1 MAEDFKNI
9 NENFSQKSKIVK
21 NNQIENKIIPIDDFD
36 ELKMYF
42 GEKYWVTDNIYIK
55 MPTIGE
61 ILEFGDS
68 EFYSIVSTLCA
79 NTTSFRLQLSKIGK
93 DWNNMSDFE
102 LFTVLIK
109 NLTPNQTGLL
119 FGDLNLSW
127 FEYFYNKIT
136 ETYILVYIPRDEK
149 GNPCEV
155 YEDDMIIIDE
165 LIYTKIVRYLRT
177 IFNIHPKVE
186 FAKNKAT
193 KEAMLWEDQMNID
206 AEKTKNDDKKNKSF
220 LLPLISSMVN
230 HPGFKYK
237 TSELKEIGIYQFM
250 DSVKRL
256 QTYEQTT
263 ALLKGMYSG
272 FIDSKEIKDKDINW
286 MKDLGE

>member
-9 NENFSQKSKIVK
+9 NENFSQKSKIIK
-21 NNQIENKIIPIDDFD
+21 NNQIEDKIIPIDDFD

-42 GEKYWVTDNIYIK
+42 GEKYWVTDDIYIK
-55 MPTIGE
+55 IPTIGE

-93 DWNNMSDFE
+93 DWNKMSDFE

-109 NLTPNQTGLL
+109 NLTPDQTGLL

-136 ETYILVYIPRDEK
+136 ETYILAYVPRDEK

-155 YEDDMIIIDE
+155 NEDDIIIIDE

-206 AEKTKNDDKKNKSF
+206 AEKSKNDDKKNKSF

-230 HPGFKYK
+230 HPGFKRNWNL
-237 TSELKEIGIYQFM
+237 SIY
-250 DSVKRL
+250 
-256 QTYEQTT
+256 
-263 ALLKGMYSG
+263 G
-272 FIDSKEIKDKDINW
+272 
-286 MKDLGE
+286 